1 MTHTRNI
8 SRQRPTKAAL
18 PVFNAWLA
26 SILPNWPGTI
36 FDAANLA
43 YFIFVQAPLS
53 KIFGFQLPIL

>member
-8 SRQRPTKAAL
+8 SRQHPTKASI
-18 PVFNAWLA
+18 PVLNGIVA

-43 YFIFVQAPLS
+43 YQIFVLAPLS
-53 KIFGFQLPIL
+53 KVFGFSMPLI